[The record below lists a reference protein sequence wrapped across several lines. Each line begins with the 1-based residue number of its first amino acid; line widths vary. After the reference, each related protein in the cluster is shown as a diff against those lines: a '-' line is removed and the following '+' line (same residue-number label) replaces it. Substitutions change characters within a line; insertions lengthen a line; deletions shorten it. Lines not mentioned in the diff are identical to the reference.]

1 VVFKRMLRAFGVG
14 GPTVDT
20 VLSNAS
26 TRPGL
31 TLAGQVDITGGDHE
45 VEIDQ
50 ITVALV
56 TRVEMET
63 DDEEYDGTV
72 EFHRVPVCGELRLAA
87 GQQLSL
93 PFEIEVPWET
103 PVTDMYG
110 QRLPGMT
117 MGLRTKIWVRG
128 AIDPGDLDDV
138 HVYPLPVQERILEA
152 FAALGLP
159 FTGADLEHGQLAGL
173 PQTMPFYQEI
183 EYASAPQYPGV
194 SQVELTFV
202 ADPHGV
208 TVVLEFDKKSGLFT
222 PGHDAYGH
230 YRVEHAAAESIDWI
244 ALVDS
249 WLRQSLEQRH
259 ALLGGHGGYGGGHGH
274 GGHHGGHED
283 GGSGMGG
290 VLAGAAGGALA
301 GFAAGMVAE
310 EVFDVIGDGDEEES
324 EEEEAEE

>member
-1 VVFKRMLRAFGVG
+1 MVFKRMLRAFGVG
-14 GPTVDT
+14 GPSVDT
-20 VLSNAS
+20 VLSNPN

-31 TLAGQVDITGGDHE
+31 TLAGQVNITGGDHD

-63 DDEEYDGTV
+63 SDEEYDGTV
-72 EFHRVPVCGELRLAA
+72 EFHRVPICGELRLAA

-93 PFEIEVPWET
+93 PFEVDVPWET
-103 PVTDMYG
+103 PVTDVYG

-128 AIDPGDLDDV
+128 ALDPGDLDDV
-138 HVYPLPVQERILEA
+138 HVYPLPVQERILAA

-159 FTGADLEHGQLAGL
+159 FTGADLEHGKLAGL

-194 SQVELTFV
+194 NQIELTFL

-222 PGHDAYGH
+222 PGHDSYGH
-230 YRVEHAAAESIDWI
+230 YRVEHAAADSVDWVGQ
-244 ALVDS
+244 VDS

-259 ALLGGHGGYGGGHGH
+259 TLLGGYGGHGDH
-274 GGHHGGHED
+274 GDH
-283 GGSGMGG
+283 GSGMGG
-290 VLAGAAGGALA
+290 MLAGAAGGAIA

-310 EVFDVIGDGDEEES
+310 EVFDAFGGDEEE
-324 EEEEAEE
+324 